1 MGLLSLQLCWYFE
14 LNRYAL
20 NVRACSRV
28 YGNDTT
34 SQATFLIDLM
44 AWERGPQQEV
54 PPHPLLFYPV
64 ILVSKWR
71 NMPFAWVK
79 SKRPFTVWSKHKLEL
94 FHQKMVI
101 NLLSGTFKAMGDG
114 WLFCPKA
121 WMNVQDTPNK
131 RTVKRFTQY
140 LHVSCGGWQ
149 FNWFEEIQRLKFIF
163 DFSLKK
169 SILQVNI
176 LHFIL

>member
-1 MGLLSLQLCWYFE
+1 MS
-14 LNRYAL
+14 
-20 NVRACSRV
+20 
-28 YGNDTT
+28 
-34 SQATFLIDLM
+34 
-44 AWERGPQQEV
+44 
-54 PPHPLLFYPV
+54 PHPLLFYPV

-101 NLLSGTFKAMGDG
+101 HLLSGTFKAMGDG

-121 WMNVQDTPNK
+121 CMNVQDTPNK

-140 LHVSCGGWQ
+140 LHFSCGGWQ
-149 FNWFEEIQRLKFIF
+149 FNWVEEIQRLKIVF

-169 SILQVNI
+169 INI
-176 LHFIL
+176 ANQYSAFYLIINIATQCTHKCSPPRFINLTFYKYERGL

>member
-1 MGLLSLQLCWYFE
+1 MWGLALEFMEMTQHLRLLFSLTCWLE
-14 LNRYAL
+14 KE
-20 NVRACSRV
+20 
-28 YGNDTT
+28 DT
-34 SQATFLIDLM
+34 
-44 AWERGPQQEV
+44 QQEL